1 MTKPLKPSL
10 RFISILPTIKIK
22 EVIVAPKTVIWEVK
36 LDKPVNII
44 TDYQTIRG
52 LNTFYIEAITL
63 EIRSQG
69 NGWHYGL
76 DICITKNKGDVRCL
90 IDLHEEEWYLKNTW
104 WEWYKPFRLSS
115 TN

>member
-10 RFISILPTIKIK
+10 KFISILPTIKIK
-22 EVIVAPKTVIWEVK
+22 EVLVAPKTVIWEVE

-44 TDYQTIRG
+44 TDYQTIMN

-63 EIRSQG
+63 EIRSQE

-76 DICITKNKGDVRCL
+76 GICITTGKIDAISM
-90 IDLHEEEWYLKNTW
+90 IDLHEEDWYLKNKW
-104 WEWYKPFRLSS
+104 WDWY
-115 TN
+115 NY